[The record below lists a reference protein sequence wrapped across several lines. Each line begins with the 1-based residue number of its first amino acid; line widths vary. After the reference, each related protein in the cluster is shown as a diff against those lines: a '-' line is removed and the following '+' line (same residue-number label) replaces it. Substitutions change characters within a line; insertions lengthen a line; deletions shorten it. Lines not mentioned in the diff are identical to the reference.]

1 MYFMF
6 KNVLLR
12 VRFLSELNK
21 FKLISFKNKRSLNN
35 HPYDI
40 FYGLRNATLKFKESM
55 SITHVI
61 YRIFIQKKHENRNN
75 VSPHRNHDIHY
86 FFCNLVVHEMKKK
99 TDVE

>member
-1 MYFMF
+1 M
-6 KNVLLR
+6 
-12 VRFLSELNK
+12 
-21 FKLISFKNKRSLNN
+21 NN
-35 HPYDI
+35 HPFDI

-61 YRIFIQKKHENRNN
+61 YGIFIQKKHENRNN

-99 TDVE
+99 QMSNNAI